1 MKVVL
6 KNVRLAFPQLF
17 EPKAFGE
24 VKPAFSASFLIDPVE
39 NKDVLE
45 SVKAALAQVAT
56 EKWGTKSSEMLT
68 MLKAQNKL
76 CLHDGAE
83 KAKYDGFMGNLFIS
97 ARSETAPG
105 VFDNKKDAS
114 GTLVRLQQR
123 DGKPY
128 AGCYVNASIDIW
140 AQANTF
146 GTRINAAL
154 LGVQFHRDGEA
165 FSGSRPSDGDEFE
178 EFATAGSSVDDLF

>member
-83 KAKYDGFMGNLFIS
+83 KAKYDSFMGNLFIS

-178 EFATAGSSVDDLF
+178 EFATAGFSVDDLF

>member
-17 EPKAFGE
+17 EPKAFGDS
-24 VKPAFSASFLIDPVE
+24 KPAFSATFLIDPTE
-39 NKDVLE
+39 NKDVVDA
-45 SVKAALAQVAT
+45 VKAALAAVAT

-83 KAKYDGFMGNLFIS
+83 KAKYDGFNGKLFIA
-97 ARSETAPG
+97 ARSDTAPG
-105 VFDNKKDAS
+105 VFDNKKDAT
-114 GTLVRLQQR
+114 GALVRLQQR

-140 AQANTF
+140 PQANQY
-146 GTRINAAL
+146 GTRINATL

-178 EFATAGSSVDDLF
+178 EFAVAGGSVDDLF